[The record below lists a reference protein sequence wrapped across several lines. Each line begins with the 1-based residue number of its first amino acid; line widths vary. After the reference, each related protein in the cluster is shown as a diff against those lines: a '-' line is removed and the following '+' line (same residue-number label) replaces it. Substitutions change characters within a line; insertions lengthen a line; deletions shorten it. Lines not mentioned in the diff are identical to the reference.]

1 MIQEQRELVAACTLT
16 LTRTADSYFTI
27 TGPADN
33 IDLLRRMGVVTTD
46 QNGADT
52 INMFHHFDAL
62 DLYCQQ
68 QEAKVAA

>member
-1 MIQEQRELVAACTLT
+1 MIQEQRELIAACTLT
-16 LTRTADSYFTI
+16 LTRTEDSYFTI

-33 IDLLRRMGVVTTD
+33 IDLLRRMGVVTTV
-46 QNGADT
+46 NGTDT

-68 QEAKVAA
+68 QEATVAA